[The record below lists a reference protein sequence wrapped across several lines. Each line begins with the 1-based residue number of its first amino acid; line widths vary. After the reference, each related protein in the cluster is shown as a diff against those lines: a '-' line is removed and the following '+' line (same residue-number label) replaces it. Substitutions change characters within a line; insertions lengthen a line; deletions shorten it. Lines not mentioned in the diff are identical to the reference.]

1 MAHFEAFDLLVEFAV
16 VENSFNLFS
25 EGDEVLDGLSLTR
38 KDHVEFVVKI
48 FIGFVP
54 GLINFFKQI
63 KHEQFPELW

>member
-1 MAHFEAFDLLVEFAV
+1 MAHFEALYLLSEFAV

-25 EGDEVLDGLSLTR
+25 EGDEVLDGLSFAG

-54 GLINFFKQI
+54 GLINF
-63 KHEQFPELW
+63 L